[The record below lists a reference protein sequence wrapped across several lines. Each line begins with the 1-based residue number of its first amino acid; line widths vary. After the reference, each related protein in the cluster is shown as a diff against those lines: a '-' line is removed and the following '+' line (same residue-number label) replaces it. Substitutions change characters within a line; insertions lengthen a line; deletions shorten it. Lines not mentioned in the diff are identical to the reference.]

1 MILDTFVSIFE
12 ADTEELKKG
21 YDQAQKSTDQMSDSL
36 KKVEDQSIKTTESIG
51 SLAKKAAGFFLAY
64 VAANASFNSVVNE
77 VANIRELD
85 KLSSSLNDS
94 IENVDAF
101 NKSMQNIGVSRS
113 DTDNALKSVYAN
125 MQKLGINASSATDA
139 MVKLSDQVSR
149 MDDKKAKEYL
159 RSVGIT
165 DPRMVEAIRKGGNT
179 IQDMMRAQKELGVTT
194 KESAEKA
201 LAFDTAMTKLGAG
214 TDSIRSKI
222 ANAMMPAF
230 TYFLNL
236 LIKFVGFLNNNGT
249 FVTSFFIGLAGIL
262 ALSYTPALL
271 ATAKA
276 TWALLAPYIPLIAA
290 LGVAALAIDDIT
302 HYLQGHDS
310 VLGRT
315 IETLRELSPE
325 YAKASD
331 AFSTW
336 IADFADSDDKLSSIT
351 KLFDS
356 IKKWAKD
363 SANEIGKEVSGIFT
377 SIADNIINF
386 IKGSFDKLMSIIRG
400 VITEF
405 EDTWAKTKDFFGG
418 GDNYQKLLE
427 SRGMATEA
435 GRAKIAA
442 ENLATM
448 YSATHLS
455 VPTIDG
461 GFQDPV
467 LSREDYINAANH
479 LNGIDKNPLNSLT
492 SDSIKANN
500 ISNETKV
507 TVGDITINTQ
517 ATSADDI
524 SRAFKSELEE
534 QLQSLSQEYNTGIIK

>member
-64 VAANASFNSVVNE
+64 AAANASFNSVVNE
-77 VANIRELD
+77 AADIRALD
-85 KLSSSLNDS
+85 NLSSSLNDS
-94 IENVDAF
+94 IEDVDALV
-101 NKSMQNIGVSRS
+101 KSMQNIGVSRS
-113 DTDNALKSVYAN
+113 DTDNALKSIYGN

-139 MVKLSDQVSR
+139 MSKLSDQVSR

-179 IQDMMRAQKELGVTT
+179 IQDMMKAQKELGVTT

-201 LAFDTAMTKLGAG
+201 LAFDTAMTRLGAG

-249 FVTSFFIGLAGIL
+249 LVTSFFIGLASIL

-290 LGVAALAIDDIT
+290 IGVAAFAIDDIT

-315 IETLRELSPE
+315 INTLRELSPE

-336 IADFADSDDKLSSIT
+336 IADFADSDDKIGMV
-351 KLFDS
+351 KNLF
-356 IKKWAKD
+356 KD
-363 SANEIGKEVSGIFT
+363 IGWFALGASQEVGKSVNGVFESWEIEISDFVESQI
-377 SIADNIINF
+377 
-386 IKGSFDKLMSIIRG
+386 DKLKNLVQRAIDEINNLWAG
-400 VITEF
+400 V
-405 EDTWAKTKDFFGG
+405 KDFAKVDTVNTAILDAFGAG
-418 GDNYQKLLE
+418 GKYNEEVYDLNELRRK
-427 SRGMATEA
+427 A
-435 GRAKIAA
+435 GWIEGEDGVLYDPKRIN
-442 ENLATM
+442 ENISHASNNLQ
-448 YSATHLS
+448 S
-455 VPTIDG
+455 VD
-461 GFQDPV
+461 Q
-467 LSREDYINAANH
+467 
-479 LNGIDKNPLNSLT
+479 NPLNSLT

-500 ISNETKV
+500 ISNETRV

-524 SRAFKSELEE
+524 SRAFRSELEE